1 MEHQIFRIPIHL
13 VENHWYHVCQSWSS
27 YRGSWNLY
35 LNGKLKSSGLEP
47 QVITIHQRKSPDNQ
61 NVSVERRFNRRRR
74 RHSGGTRI
82 HRFRQ
87 RSRRWHRRGRLRFQL
102 CPITD
107 IVCTP
112 CRPTL
117 APLLLRRRKDPK
129 SADLPTNAASWWRS
143 QRFGPF
149 LDTTQQTTERDHQ
162 PVREHVRF
170 FRSSRSQSVH
180 Q

>member
-1 MEHQIFRIPIHL
+1 VWISPYGTDINLEIMEHQIFRIPIHL

-27 YRGSWNLY
+27 YRGSWSLY

-112 CRPTL
+112 CRSTL

-129 SADLPTNAASWWRS
+129 SADLPTNAAS
-143 QRFGPF
+143 
-149 LDTTQQTTERDHQ
+149 
-162 PVREHVRF
+162 
-170 FRSSRSQSVH
+170 
-180 Q
+180 